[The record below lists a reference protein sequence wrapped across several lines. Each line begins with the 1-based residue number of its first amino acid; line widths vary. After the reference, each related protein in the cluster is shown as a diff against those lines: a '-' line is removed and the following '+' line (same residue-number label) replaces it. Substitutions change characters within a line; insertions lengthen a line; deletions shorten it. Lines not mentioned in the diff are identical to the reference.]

1 MHFDTS
7 TRQRWMRVL
16 AHSQPAALSARM
28 SALSLAPDYDT
39 LRAPEIG
46 LVQIQARMG
55 GTGERFFA
63 GDATL
68 SRAAIRLNSGTLGY
82 SYVLGRD
89 KAHAERCA
97 VIDALLQEQPYF
109 QTLMETLIAPLEADR
124 AARIAAR
131 QAEVNTSRVDFF
143 TLVRGDNA

>member
-1 MHFDTS
+1 MHVDTA

-16 AHSQPAALSARM
+16 ARSQPAALRDRM
-28 SALSLAPDYDT
+28 NALSLTPDYDT
-39 LRAPEIG
+39 IRAPEIG

-55 GTGERFFA
+55 GTGQRFFA
-63 GDATL
+63 GDAPLT
-68 SRAAIRLNSGTLGY
+68 RAAIRLNSGTLGY

-97 VIDALLQEQPYF
+97 VIDALLQEQTHF
-109 QTLMETLIAPLEADR
+109 QTLMETLIAPLDADR
-124 AARIAAR
+124 PARLAAR
-131 QAEVNTSRVDFF
+131 QAEVNSSRVDFF

>member
-16 AHSQPAALSARM
+16 AHSQPAALAARM
-28 SALSLAPDYDT
+28 NALGLTPDYDT
-39 LRAPEIG
+39 IRAPEIG
-46 LVQIQARMG
+46 LVQI
-55 GTGERFFA
+55 
-63 GDATL
+63 
-68 SRAAIRLNSGTLGY
+68 
-82 SYVLGRD
+82 
-89 KAHAERCA
+89 
-97 VIDALLQEQPYF
+97 DALLQEQPHF

-124 AARIAAR
+124 AARLAAR